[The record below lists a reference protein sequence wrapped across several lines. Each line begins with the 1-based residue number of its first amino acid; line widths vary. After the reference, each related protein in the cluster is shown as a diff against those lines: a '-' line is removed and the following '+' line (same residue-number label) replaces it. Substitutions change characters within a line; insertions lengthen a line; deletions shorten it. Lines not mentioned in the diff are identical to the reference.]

1 MKPVEK
7 YATLFSL
14 YIAQSVPM
22 SFFSTVLPVIMRME
36 KFSLASIALIQLIK
50 IPWIVKFLWAPL
62 VDNGA
67 ASHMH
72 YKRWIIGSEI
82 FYALTI
88 ISLAFFNLHVDFNT
102 IVILMVLAITFS
114 ATQDIASDALAIR
127 ILKSE
132 ERPMGNSMQSMGTFC
147 GTLLGSGVLL
157 MLYAS
162 TGWQWVMFA
171 LAVFVLVALIPLGVL
186 VNKKTTAD
194 VQLVKPKTGYRDLFG
209 FFAVSGSVKRL
220 ILLVIYYSGVL
231 GTLSL
236 LKPYMVDLGF
246 DLKKIAFMVG
256 IYGTACG
263 AIGAFLAGFIIK
275 KIGGKLA
282 LRVFAAF
289 NVLAAILF
297 VYTTINHNM
306 SVLYAAIGVLWLAY
320 AMSSVIIYTISMENV
335 RPGREG
341 TDYSIQIV
349 ITHLM
354 GIILAIVCGKLADHI
369 GFNGLFMVEA
379 CVALVVLVS
388 VFFLYNE
395 NKKVN

>member
-36 KFSLASIALIQLIK
+36 QFSLTSIALIQLIK
-50 IPWIVKFLWAPL
+50 IPWILKFLWAPL
-62 VDNGA
+62 VDKNA
-67 ASHMH
+67 DSHLH

-88 ISLAFFNLHVDFNT
+88 LALAFFNLHINFNT
-102 IVILMVLAITFS
+102 IIVLMVLAITFS

-127 ILKSE
+127 LLKKE
-132 ERPMGNSMQSMGTFC
+132 ERPMGNSMQSMGNFA
-147 GTLLGSGVLL
+147 GTLLGSGCLL
-157 MLYAS
+157 LIYAV
-162 TGWQWVMFA
+162 TNWQWVMIA
-171 LAVFVLVALIPLGVL
+171 LAAFILLALIPLGLL
-186 VNKKTTAD
+186 VKKKKTVD
-194 VQLVKPKTGYRDLFG
+194 VPLVKDKMRYRDLFG
-209 FFAVSGSVKRL
+209 FFALPGSIKRT
-220 ILLVIYYSGVL
+220 ILLIVYYSGII

-246 DLKKIAFMVG
+246 DVKKIAFMVG

-275 KIGGKLA
+275 KIGNTRA
-282 LRVFAAF
+282 LRYFAMF
-289 NVLAAILF
+289 NVVSASMFIFLASHSSSF
-297 VYTTINHNM
+297 F
-306 SVLYAAIGVLWLAY
+306 LYLVIGLLWVAY
-320 AMSSVIIYTISMENV
+320 AMSSVIIYTISMENI
-335 RPGREG
+335 RPGKEG

-354 GIILAIVCGKLADHI
+354 GIILAVVCGKLADHI
-369 GFNGLFMVEA
+369 GFNRLFVVEA
-379 CVALVVLVS
+379 CISLIVLVS

-395 NKKVN
+395 KKQN